1 MFPENEYVNIAF
13 AISSQVFMFFLTFYS
28 IKFSHLIYYRNAN
41 LENESIHCL
50 SPMGKHIELSE
61 KHLNVLLF
69 MQRYMNMFSSQ

>member
-1 MFPENEYVNIAF
+1 MNMWTLHLLSVHKYLC
-13 AISSQVFMFFLTFYS
+13 FLTFYS
-28 IKFSHLIYYRNAN
+28 IKFPHLIYYRNAN

-50 SPMGKHIELSE
+50 SPMGKHMELSE